1 MDINDETIDKLSDL
15 AKLEFKGEEREGIK
29 KDLSRILSYFET
41 LNELNTE
48 DVEPLIFM
56 SDEVNVLR
64 EDIAHTDFS
73 KEEALRNAPAKDSD
87 YFRVPKVFDK

>member
-41 LNELNTE
+41 LNELNTD

-56 SDEVNVLR
+56 TDEVNVLR
-64 EDIAHTDFS
+64 DDIAHTDIT
-73 KEEALRNAPAKDSD
+73 KEEVLRNATAKDSD
-87 YFRVPKVFDK
+87 YFRVPKVLDK

>member
-29 KDLSRILSYFET
+29 QDLSRILSYFET
-41 LNELNTE
+41 LNELNTDE
-48 DVEPLIFM
+48 VEPLIFM
-56 SDEVNVLR
+56 SDELNILR
-64 EDIAHTDFS
+64 EDMASTEIT

-87 YFRVPKVFDK
+87 YFRVPKVIDK

>member
-15 AKLEFKGEEREGIK
+15 AKLEFKGEERDAIK

-64 EDIAHTDFS
+64 EDIAHTDIS